1 MYMYVCIGKTNM
13 EMYRGVSKAGH
24 RLPFR
29 SVCNYEVRSPAEW
42 KNYGFSIVCS
52 LARLHKKTL
61 ANRLLLKV
69 LFLLLHSLKQCCICL
84 IRWLHAAA
92 AADRNQSKN
101 NTTDQNYP
109 NSLNTD
115 TALCVSEP

>member
-1 MYMYVCIGKTNM
+1 MYMYVYIGKTNM

-61 ANRLLLKV
+61 ANV
-69 LFLLLHSLKQCCICL
+69 SLKQCCICL

-109 NSLNTD
+109 NSLTTD